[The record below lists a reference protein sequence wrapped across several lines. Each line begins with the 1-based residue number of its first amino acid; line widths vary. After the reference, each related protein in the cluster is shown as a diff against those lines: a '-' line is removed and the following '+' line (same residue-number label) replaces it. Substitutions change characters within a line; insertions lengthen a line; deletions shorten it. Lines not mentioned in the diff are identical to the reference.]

1 MSYQSKFAGAQFVS
15 RINEIARSKGIH
27 LYTGTDFT
35 EYAELV
41 AKYRP
46 DGPLG
51 APFDPTLHDL
61 NQNNSFWIA
70 GQDEAGNLVH
80 TQAVRLIDIKQ
91 QKLSDYLAENFRDF
105 PPGGV
110 PLDMDASNYQAG
122 PGATRISGRLAYH
135 GEVWLKPGESSYR
148 GTGIAAVLGRYAQAM
163 AMMAW
168 SPDYVFGFMP
178 QSIAFG
184 GFAER
189 EGYVH
194 SEPGALNWH
203 HAETGKVMKGFLIY
217 NERHDLDWMLE
228 MPVQDLIAA

>member
-15 RINEIARSKGIH
+15 TINDIARSKGIILH
-27 LYTGTDFT
+27 TGTNFD

-41 AKYRP
+41 AQYRP
-46 DGPLG
+46 QSPLG
-51 APFDPTLHDL
+51 APFDPKLHNLDQS
-61 NQNNSFWIA
+61 NAFWIA
-70 GQDEAGNLVH
+70 GRNDNDELVH
-80 TQAVRLIDIKQ
+80 TQAVRLLDLKQ
-91 QKLSDYLAENFRDF
+91 QTLAEYLKDNFRDF

-122 PGATRISGRLAYH
+122 PGATRIRGRLAYH
-135 GEVWLKPGESSYR
+135 GEVWLKPGDSSYR

-194 SEPGALNWH
+194 SEPGALNWY
-203 HAETGKVMKGFLIY
+203 HAETGDVMKGFLIY
-217 NERHDLDWMLE
+217 NERYDLDWMLE
-228 MPVQDLIAA
+228 MPVMDLVA